1 MYLYNKKADRKI
13 QCWRSTGVFCSL
25 TCYVHRELALFPVPA
40 QVLGYVLDVS
50 QTDGEAF
57 RRLHGRHRRHYRE
70 ESGVVQSEGH
80 LPVDLYS
87 VVVVWRHQSDIRGTK
102 QEGWGFVCG
111 WKLIFLL
118 KPRKCTSHHTTLK
131 ELNLHYLFPYTKVF
145 ISLLSTDCRLFYLYT
160 FTSAHLAEGLGGPH
174 PLRRTL
180 LPLRSH

>member
-1 MYLYNKKADRKI
+1 MYLYNKKTDRKI

-131 ELNLHYLFPYTKVF
+131 ELNLHYLFP
-145 ISLLSTDCRLFYLYT
+145 
-160 FTSAHLAEGLGGPH
+160 
-174 PLRRTL
+174 
-180 LPLRSH
+180 